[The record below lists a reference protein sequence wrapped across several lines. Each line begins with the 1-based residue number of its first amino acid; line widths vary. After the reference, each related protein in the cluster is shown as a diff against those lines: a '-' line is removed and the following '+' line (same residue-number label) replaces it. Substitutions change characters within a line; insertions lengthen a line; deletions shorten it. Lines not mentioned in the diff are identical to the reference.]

1 MENVANYEYPLN
13 ERTRSFLRLEY
24 LFKQIRHF
32 LDDTTTWSSRV
43 ALSSLIEIQEVIA
56 RSDLKKEILKELERH
71 TSSLNKLRQQSGIDQ
86 TRLEEILMEL
96 EKLISDIYGYEK
108 PFGQELKKNEF
119 LVAIKQRVAIPGGMC
134 DFDLPIYH
142 HWLYNTPEKRIE
154 MINEWLS
161 QFSML
166 DHAIHLILK
175 LIRESTL
182 HHQEIAEEGIYQ
194 KTLDSTTPCQLVRI
208 AMPHDSRYYPEVS
221 GGKHRV
227 SIRFMA
233 YDDISVKPNQ
243 THDDVV
249 FKIAYCII

>member
-1 MENVANYEYPLN
+1 VENVANYEYPLN

-32 LDDTTTWSSRV
+32 LDDTSAWSSRV

-56 RSDLKKEILKELERH
+56 RSDLKTEILKELERH
-71 TSSLNKLRQQSGIDQ
+71 TSSLNRLKQQSGIDQ
-86 TRLEEILMEL
+86 TRLKEILLEL
-96 EKLISDIYGYEK
+96 EKLIADIYASNK
-108 PFGQELKKNEF
+108 PFGHDLKKNDF
-119 LVAIKQRVAIPGGMC
+119 LIAVKQRVAIPGGMC

-142 HWLYNTPEKRIE
+142 HWLYNTPDKRIE
-154 MINEWLS
+154 MIVDWLS
-161 QFSML
+161 RFNFL

-182 HHQEIAEEGIYQ
+182 HHQEIADEGIYQ
-194 KTLDSTTPCQLVRI
+194 KTLDSATPCQLVRI
-208 AMPHDSRYYPEVS
+208 AMPHDSIYYPEVS

-227 SIRFMA
+227 SIRFMT
-233 YDDISVKPNQ
+233 YSDIGVKPMQ
-243 THDDVV
+243 THDDID